1 LYEKAEKKYDNLF
14 KKRDRAMVA
23 TIIEFAIF
31 AFALLVFFGLVVTN
45 IRTRMQNNKLKTN
58 LTQES
63 IDRAIV
69 MQEMQKLMAEIDTK
83 NSSQNDGFLKFVSES
98 REAAFKYIE
107 EVQLAIKE
115 FDNHVGP
122 VVKHYKETGK
132 VLERKPS
139 ELVKELTSA
148 YDKLMESMPKEES
161 V

>member
-1 LYEKAEKKYDNLF
+1 MID
-14 KKRDRAMVA
+14 
-23 TIIEFAIF
+23 IIVEFGVF
-31 AFALLVFFGLVVTN
+31 AFALFVFVALIIAN
-45 IRTRMQNNKLKTN
+45 ISTKVQNNKLKAN
-58 LTQES
+58 LTQET

-98 REAAFKYIE
+98 RQAAFEYIE

-115 FDNHVGP
+115 FDDRVGP

-148 YDKLMESMPKEES
+148 YDKLMESMPKEDR

>member
-1 LYEKAEKKYDNLF
+1 
-14 KKRDRAMVA
+14 MIT
-23 TIIEFAIF
+23 TIIEFAVF
-31 AFALLVFFGLVVTN
+31 AIALLVFVGLIITN
-45 IRTRMQNNKLKTN
+45 IHTRLQNNKLKAN

-107 EVQLAIKE
+107 EVQAAIGE
-115 FDNHVGP
+115 FDNRVGP

-132 VLERKPS
+132 VLERRPS
-139 ELVKELTSA
+139 ELVRELTQA
-148 YDKLMESMPKEES
+148 YDKLMTSMPKEDN

>member
-1 LYEKAEKKYDNLF
+1 
-14 KKRDRAMVA
+14 MII
-23 TIIEFAIF
+23 TIIEFTVFAI
-31 AFALLVFFGLVVTN
+31 ALVIFVALVITN
-45 IRTRMQNNKLKTN
+45 IHTRLQNNKLKAS

-83 NSSQNDGFLKFVSES
+83 NSNQNDGFLKFVSES

-107 EVQLAIKE
+107 EVQSAINE
-115 FDNHVGP
+115 FDNKVGP

-132 VLERKPS
+132 VLERRPS
-139 ELVKELTSA
+139 QLVRELTEA
-148 YDKLMESMPKEES
+148 YDKLMASMPKEDN